1 MLSPYVEVGR
11 GLPALLSSV
20 RAFEVALGLGEEV
33 LALLLEVVVSGDAL
47 GDPLSAVD
55 TLAFDWLVSEDEDFP
70 LLLAEEQALRASIM
84 ARAAESGT
92 GR

>member
-20 RAFEVALGLGEEV
+20 RAFEVALGLGKKV
-33 LALLLEVVVSGDAL
+33 LALLEVVVSGDAL
-47 GDPLSAVD
+47 SDPLSTAD

-70 LLLAEEQALRASIM
+70 LLLAEEQVLRASIM
-84 ARAAESGT
+84 VRVAEIGT

>member
-33 LALLLEVVVSGDAL
+33 LALLEVVVSGDAL

-55 TLAFDWLVSEDEDFP
+55 TFDWLVSEDEDFP

-84 ARAAESGT
+84 ARAAEIGT

>member
-33 LALLLEVVVSGDAL
+33 LALLEVVVSGDAL
-47 GDPLSAVD
+47 GDPLSAAD